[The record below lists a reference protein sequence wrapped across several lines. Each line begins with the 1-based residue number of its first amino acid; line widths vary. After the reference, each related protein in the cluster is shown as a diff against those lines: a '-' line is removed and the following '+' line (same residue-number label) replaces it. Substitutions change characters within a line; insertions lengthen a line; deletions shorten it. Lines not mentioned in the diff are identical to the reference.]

1 MFRFSPPTPTTSNF
15 ERPQPRDNDEVPIS
29 ARVTVQVPAFVPDRD
44 RERTVPARKIAR
56 DTQHPRREESTP
68 AMASSVVAPR
78 QARARHQRLALARGL
93 FTGFAAM
100 LVSGSVTFCLY
111 AAARPD
117 DGRWERLWQYAYEL
131 EAAMPTFS
139 HALASLRDD
148 GHGTSLDVGSAASA
162 APLASPPPR
171 NAATPQDATPTDE
184 SALAPVTVE
193 SLPTASAELETYVV
207 NAGASSRS
215 QVARAAHERQAQA
228 EREVL
233 KLSEALQRC
242 DAEDQLCIEDHLD
255 ALSRLATRGL
265 AITASVE
272 ALSKLGGEHG
282 ADALFR
288 LVESLPTGD
297 FAGDM
302 ALQLLETHEL
312 RNHTSPAL
320 DVALRLHDAQTC
332 EQHLPLLR
340 LAARV
345 GDERSLRKLM
355 TLTDKVGCGERGGDD
370 CYPCLRPGRVL
381 LQSIAA
387 LRQRLD

>member
-1 MFRFSPPTPTTSNF
+1 
-15 ERPQPRDNDEVPIS
+15 
-29 ARVTVQVPAFVPDRD
+29 
-44 RERTVPARKIAR
+44 
-56 DTQHPRREESTP
+56 
-68 AMASSVVAPR
+68 MASSVVVQRRSSVR
-78 QARARHQRLALARGL
+78 QRRVALGRGL
-93 FTGFAAM
+93 LSGFLAM

-111 AAARPD
+111 AAAHPD
-117 DGRWERLWQYAYEL
+117 DGRWAVLSGYMREL
-131 EAAMPTFS
+131 EVAMPTFS
-139 HALASLRDD
+139 RALASLRERVQ
-148 GHGTSLDVGSAASA
+148 GWSHDVGEDSASS
-162 APLASPPPR
+162 APLAAPTGEVDVELGTAELVATELV
-171 NAATPQDATPTDE
+171 AAELGTSDGTADGVAESTDVR
-184 SALAPVTVE
+184 ALAPVTVD
-193 SLPTASAELETYVV
+193 SLPAAAPELETYVV
-207 NAGASSRS
+207 NAGSSS
-215 QVARAAHERQAQA
+215 LTQVARAAQERQVQA

-233 KLSEALQRC
+233 RLSEALQGC
-242 DAEDQLCIEDHLD
+242 GADDQLCIEHHLD

-265 AITASVE
+265 AITTSVE

-302 ALQLLETHEL
+302 ARQLLETREL
-312 RNHTSPAL
+312 RNHTTPAL

-355 TLTDKVGCGERGGDD
+355 TLTDRVGCGERGGDD
-370 CYPCLRPGRVL
+370 CFPCLRPGRVL
-381 LQSIAA
+381 LKTIAT